1 MAHFPEELVPQE
13 KLKEKARKEIGETTE
28 YLEGP
33 EGNQL
38 TPRDIW
44 IRLTRELDKLD
55 GFEQSLLILEG
66 CEPTAIVTRGLPNAC
81 AIFKLMDEY
90 AKRASGYAG
99 KIRHIELADGG
110 TLKLSMLARD
120 LISWHFGIEELLVAA
135 LDLDSRCRSAPLG
148 KHFVPK
154 DVLGLYLGTSI
165 YEVEKDIDLLELSC
179 QPDIEQKLLTSEKTT
194 TLGGHVNK
202 WKTREATKDLKVPLL
217 LTHGG
222 CGIGYGP
229 GKVYVYDEKAME
241 RFVTAFEESVRAH
254 GRDPTR
260 VPQPLELDVPLD
272 TSLDDSIANVY
283 EQIDVYGSVRSGSRL
298 LDMTLFPGV
307 DSEDPQPS
315 PPPGI
320 LPQHAL
326 ICVARISLLRGLFEG
341 APRRPYVNTLV
352 LGNGLG
358 RVLVICDGHP
368 QDCTPPAGA
377 VDYGGRRT
385 SPEDMRLLI
394 LEYLGSNNVL
404 VGFHLGWTLTALDLV
419 LPASRVIDL
428 GTEEPFQRW
437 CRSLAVRYNKFTD
450 YLTADLA
457 NSYDRRIPAVM
468 ERNQALLGRTRRRD
482 RRSRLYSCDLD
493 GGGFGDLVPQVASHH
508 ACHQEDVP
516 DRLRRSN

>member
-1 MAHFPEELVPQE
+1 M
-13 KLKEKARKEIGETTE
+13 
-28 YLEGP
+28 
-33 EGNQL
+33 
-38 TPRDIW
+38 
-44 IRLTRELDKLD
+44 
-55 GFEQSLLILEG
+55 
-66 CEPTAIVTRGLPNAC
+66 GL
-81 AIFKLMDEY
+81 
-90 AKRASGYAG
+90 AKF
-99 KIRHIELADGG
+99 H
-110 TLKLSMLARD
+110 
-120 LISWHFGIEELLVAA
+120 
-135 LDLDSRCRSAPLG
+135 
-148 KHFVPK
+148 
-154 DVLGLYLGTSI
+154 
-165 YEVEKDIDLLELSC
+165 
-179 QPDIEQKLLTSEKTT
+179 
-194 TLGGHVNK
+194 
-202 WKTREATKDLKVPLL
+202 
-217 LTHGG
+217 
-222 CGIGYGP
+222 
-229 GKVYVYDEKAME
+229 VYDEKAME

-260 VPQPLELDVPLD
+260 VPQPLEPDVPLD

-298 LDMTLFPGV
+298 LDMTLFPGI

-326 ICVARISLLRGLFEG
+326 ICVARISLLRGLFDG

-419 LPASRVIDL
+419 LPASRVIDI

-450 YLTADLA
+450 YLAADLA
-457 NSYDRRIPAVM
+457 NSYDRRIPAVLYREGIKFYSAGQDDPIGEAVYTAAIWTVVGAEISYLRSLHITHVIKKMYQIGCGEAIKEREELLLNREVDLTARDGFPNVSSLPSVPEEVM
-468 ERNQALLGRTRRRD
+468 EMVRVAP
-482 RRSRLYSCDLD
+482 LD
-493 GGGFGDLVPQVASHH
+493 DFTWTGDPNGDLVRECAAMVREWAGSLQRQMHCPAYRLELGEHADRCEVAVVMALPSRSVRVDASLMVPWINHRGPH
-508 ACHQEDVP
+508 SIEQLRAIQLKEPRLRLPVSKCLVTCWLDLALLP
-516 DRLRRSN
+516 DRVCSSAAKGSPAGGLD